1 MNGPAG
7 VRIVEWNGMAKVNFI
22 GPGDARQ
29 TIEIDDGVSVME
41 GAVMSGIDGIDA
53 DCGGQ
58 LSCATCHVHV
68 DAGWLARLAP
78 PTGDEDELLEF
89 AVGRDDRSRL
99 SCQIIMSPELDGI
112 VLHVPETQ
120 H

>member
-1 MNGPAG
+1 MTR
-7 VRIVEWNGMAKVNFI
+7 VTFL
-22 GPGDARQ
+22 GPGDAHR

-41 GAVMSGIDGIDA
+41 GAVMGGVDGIDA

-68 DAGWLARLAP
+68 AEGWSGRLGQ
-78 PTGDEDELLEF
+78 PTSDEEDLLEF
-89 AVGRDDRSRL
+89 AVGRDERSRL
-99 SCQIIMSPELDGI
+99 SCQIIISPELEGL
-112 VLHVPETQ
+112 VLHVPDTQ

>member
-1 MNGPAG
+1 MS
-7 VRIVEWNGMAKVNFI
+7 KVSFVNS
-22 GPGDARQ
+22 GGDSQ
-29 TIEIDDGVSVME
+29 VVEIDDGISVME
-41 GAVMSGIDGIDA
+41 GAVMSGVDGIDA

-68 DAGWLARLAP
+68 DAEWLSRVAP
-78 PTGDEDELLEF
+78 PGDDEDDLLGF
-89 AVGRDDRSRL
+89 AVGRDERSRL
-99 SCQIIMSPELDGI
+99 SCQITMSPELDGL

>member
-1 MNGPAG
+1 MT
-7 VRIVEWNGMAKVNFI
+7 KVNFI
-22 GPGDARQ
+22 GPDGESRA
-29 TIEIDDGVSVME
+29 IEINDGVSAME

-68 DAGWLARLAP
+68 DADWLARLAP
-78 PTGDEDELLEF
+78 PSGDEDDLLGF
-89 AVGRDDRSRL
+89 AVGRDERSRL
-99 SCQIIMSPELDGI
+99 SCQIIIAPELDGL

-120 H
+120 Q

>member
-1 MNGPAG
+1 
-7 VRIVEWNGMAKVNFI
+7 MAKVNFV
-22 GPGDARQ
+22 GPGGGSQ
-29 TIEIDDGVSVME
+29 SIEIDDGISVME
-41 GAVMSGIDGIDA
+41 GAVMGGIDGIDA

-68 DAGWLARLAP
+68 DSAWLSRLAP
-78 PTGDEDELLEF
+78 VGGDEDDLLDY
-89 AVGRDDRSRL
+89 AVGRDERSRL
-99 SCQIIMSPELDGI
+99 SCQIIMTPELDGL